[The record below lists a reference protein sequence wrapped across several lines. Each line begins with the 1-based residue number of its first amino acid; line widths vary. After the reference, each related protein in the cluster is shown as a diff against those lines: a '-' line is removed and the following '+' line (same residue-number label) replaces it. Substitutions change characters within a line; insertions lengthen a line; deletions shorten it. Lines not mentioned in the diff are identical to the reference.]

1 VYLKGNAYIRKKET
15 KPTCHFRTT
24 CSQPISHP
32 HTTPYTVL
40 LNHHLTH
47 VICYP
52 VTVHQITHP
61 PARHRQTTGVKCW
74 L

>member
-1 VYLKGNAYIRKKET
+1 VYLKGKAYISKKET

-24 CSQPISHP
+24 CSHISHP

-47 VICYP
+47 VIRYP
-52 VTVHQITHP
+52 VTVHPNLHP
-61 PARHRQTTGVKCW
+61 PACHRKTTGVKCW